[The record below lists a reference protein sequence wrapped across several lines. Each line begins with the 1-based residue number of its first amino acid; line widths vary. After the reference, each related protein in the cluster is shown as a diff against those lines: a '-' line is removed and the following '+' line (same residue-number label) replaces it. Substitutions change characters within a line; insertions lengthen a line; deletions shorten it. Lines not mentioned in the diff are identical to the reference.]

1 MNSSSKRY
9 VVAFLISAGIFITAL
24 LVSMLINDARLESI
38 RVIEENI
45 ATDTLSLETQFD
57 LLSELSCADIR
68 ENSVL
73 SREVSTLSRRLSYE
87 EGRLGAENEEV
98 VRLKRQYSL
107 LLIKDILLMKKISQ
121 KCSLQPVFVLYF
133 YSNSDDCPDCE
144 RQGYVLTALGE
155 AYPKLR
161 VYSFDYHLDLPA
173 LQTLATI
180 YDLSGELPA
189 LVVNEKAYYGFKT
202 VEELEEIIPHI
213 ETLQEATSTSKRQN

>member
-1 MNSSSKRY
+1 MNASSKRY

-202 VEELEEIIPHI
+202 VEELEKIIPHI
-213 ETLQEATSTSKRQN
+213 ETLQEATSTSKRSN

>member
-213 ETLQEATSTSKRQN
+213 ETLQEATSTPKRQN